1 MKKLEELKLIPIGFW
16 EIREDKLEYTVEN
29 EKHLNTPN
37 TLYAFVVNEPQN
49 DYIAYIGKTTQ
60 TLGSRFYGYCRGN
73 GKSTNNKVH
82 HKIKEQLNLNNNV
95 NIWALLDDSPLSW
108 GIYNINL
115 AAGLEDALISKI
127 KPIWN
132 GSKTSSETLEE
143 DTLLKDNDDI
153 YPLEEQTKLQ
163 NAYYNK
169 GYVNISTKNSPFL
182 GKHGEAIFIF
192 LGANKEPILSKID
205 RNATRNGSV
214 RISTN
219 LRPIRDYYQLKY
231 YIGDF
236 ALIRIIGRNQI
247 QII

>member
-16 EIREDKLEYTVEN
+16 EIQVDKLMYVVEN
-29 EKHLNTPN
+29 EIHLNNPN
-37 TLYAFVVNEPQN
+37 SLYTFVVNEPQN
-49 DYIAYIGKTTQ
+49 EYIAYIGKTTQ

-82 HKIKEQLNLNNNV
+82 HKIKEQLNLNNTV

-143 DTLLKDNDDI
+143 DTLLKDNEEI
-153 YPLEEQTKLQ
+153 YPLEEKILLEQT
-163 NAYYNK
+163 YYNK
-169 GYVNISTKNSPFL
+169 GSVNISTKNSQFL
-182 GKHGEAIFIF
+182 GKQGEEILIY
-192 LGANKEPILSKID
+192 LGDAEKPIISKID
-205 RNATRNGSV
+205 RNAKENGSI

-219 LRPIRDYYQLKY
+219 LRPIREYYQSKY
-231 YIGDF
+231 YIGNF

>member
-37 TLYAFVVNEPQN
+37 ALYAFVVNEPQN
-49 DYIAYIGKTTQ
+49 NYIAYIGKTTQ

-82 HKIKEQLNLNNNV
+82 HKIKDQLNLNNNV
-95 NIWALLDDSPLSW
+95 TIWALLDDSPLSW

-163 NAYYNK
+163 QAYYNN
-169 GYVNISTKNSPFL
+169 GYVNISTKNSSFL
-182 GKHGEAIFIF
+182 GKHGEQIFIF
-192 LGANKEPILSKID
+192 LGDNKEPILSKID

-219 LRPIRDYYQLKY
+219 LRPIREYYQSKY

>member
-1 MKKLEELKLIPIGFW
+1 MKKLEELKLIPIGRW
-16 EIREDKLEYTVEN
+16 EIQVDELVYVIEN
-29 EKHLNTPN
+29 DLHLNTPN
-37 TLYAFVVNEPQN
+37 SLYAFVVSEPQN
-49 DYIAYIGKTTQ
+49 EYIAYIGKTTQ
-60 TLGSRFYGYCRGN
+60 TLGGRFYGYCRGN
-73 GKSTNNKVH
+73 GISTNNKVH
-82 HKIKEQLNLNNNV
+82 QKIKDQLNLNNNV
-95 NIWALLDDSPLSW
+95 TIWALLDDSPLSW

-143 DTLLKDNDDI
+143 DTLLDDNDDI

-163 NAYYNK
+163 HAYYNN

-182 GKHGEAIFIF
+182 GKHGEQIFVF
-192 LGANKEPILSKID
+192 LGDNKEPILSKID
-205 RNATRNGSV
+205 RNANRNGSV

-219 LRPIRDYYQLKY
+219 LRPIREYYQSKY

-247 QII
+247 EII